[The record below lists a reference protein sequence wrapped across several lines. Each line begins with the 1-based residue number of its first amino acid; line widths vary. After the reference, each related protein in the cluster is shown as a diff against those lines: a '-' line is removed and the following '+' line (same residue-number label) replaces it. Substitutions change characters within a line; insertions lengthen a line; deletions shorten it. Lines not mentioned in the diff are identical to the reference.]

1 MMPAIR
7 NGNSVTRAAGAMST
21 GETVT
26 DQDERRRLLDAWLAL
41 TDPAADYPGTV
52 SLPMLT
58 GSMAPVI
65 PVGARLQIA
74 AARRRA
80 FGVGSVVVFSRGDKL
95 VAHRLLFGLGIGPG
109 ALYLEKGDWNA
120 KGGLIRRR
128 EVRGVVIGWLAN
140 GTPETPHL
148 VPVPRS
154 RSAAIRSFLR
164 SIRILARGFPGR

>member
-1 MMPAIR
+1 M
-7 NGNSVTRAAGAMST
+7 T
-21 GETVT
+21 G
-26 DQDERRRLLDAWLAL
+26 QDDRQRLLDAWVAL
-41 TDPAADYPGTV
+41 TDPAADFPGTV

-80 FGVGSVVVFSRGDKL
+80 FGVGSVVVFVRGEKL
-95 VAHRLLFGLGIGPG
+95 VAHRLLFALGFGPD

-120 KGGLIRRR
+120 TGGLIRRR
-128 EVRGVVIGWLAN
+128 EVRGVVTGWLAA
-140 GTPETPHL
+140 GTTDPAHL

-164 SIRILARGFPGR
+164 SLRILVRGLLGR

>member
-1 MMPAIR
+1 M
-7 NGNSVTRAAGAMST
+7 T
-21 GETVT
+21 E
-26 DQDERRRLLDAWLAL
+26 QDERRRLLDAWLAL
-41 TDPAADYPGTV
+41 TDPAADFPGTV

-95 VAHRLLFGLGIGPG
+95 VAHRLLFALGFGPG

-120 KGGLIRRR
+120 TGGRIRRR
-128 EVRGVVIGWLAN
+128 EVRGVVIGWLAA
-140 GTPETPHL
+140 GAGDAPQL

-154 RSAAIRSFLR
+154 RRAAIRSFLR
-164 SIRILARGFPGR
+164 SIRILARGLLGR